1 MLKLR
6 KGKPPFTP
14 VVLAES
20 VWIRVR
26 PATQTDVEFA
36 SARAQPILAGLVAG
50 VEAGPALASVLG
62 DDFNPEGLVDATNL
76 TAAAARLTE
85 VYLVLAC
92 QDGWYGIGTE
102 DGEPIEKPDT
112 GYLAL
117 LLADPLYREKIMRV
131 INSAVHEETKEKNGS
146 SASPSGG
153 AGIPDGA
160 PPAGSAATAAHS
172 GSPPTETSASAP
184 DAPKSSTLH

>member
-6 KGKPPFTP
+6 KGKPPFVP
-14 VVLAES
+14 VALGES
-20 VWIRVR
+20 AWIRVR

-36 SARAQPILAGLVAG
+36 TAQAHPRLAELVAG
-50 VEAGPALASVLG
+50 SESAQALASVLG
-62 DDFNPEGLVDATNL
+62 DDFELGVRLDAARLAT
-76 TAAAARLTE
+76 AAARLTE

-92 QDGWYGIGTE
+92 QDGWCGIGNE
-102 DGEPIEKPDT
+102 DGTPIEKPDT
-112 GYLAL
+112 SSIAL
-117 LLADPLYREKIMRV
+117 LLADPMYRDKIMRV

-153 AGIPDGA
+153 AGILAGA
-160 PPAGSAATAAHS
+160 PAAGSGETPAPS